1 MAEEFKMPHIW
12 GNENMGG
19 SFYMFTLYFLS
30 ILTSPVHSET
40 EESMRFVLDNCN
52 QTLKYC
58 TVRNVRQPARNELS
72 TLANRRGI
80 KQMME
85 HLHCIFFG
93 GWHQLCQRHQLK
105 CPMCK
110 WFCISVSVFLFSP
123 SLHFSFF
130 VWGWGEGTQS
140 VPASVT
146 PPPLCSL
153 FFCFPLTLWDVK
165 PFFHPFSILEI
176 IYSY

>member
-1 MAEEFKMPHIW
+1 
-12 GNENMGG
+12 
-19 SFYMFTLYFLS
+19 MFTLYFLS

-52 QTLKYC
+52 QTLKYR
-58 TVRNVRQPARNELS
+58 TVRNVRQPARSELS

-85 HLHCIFFG
+85 YLQCIFLASR
-93 GWHQLCQRHQLK
+93 HQLCQRHQLK

-110 WFCISVSVFLFSP
+110 WFCISVSVFLFFP
-123 SLHFSFF
+123 SLHFSFLI
-130 VWGWGEGTQS
+130 WGWGEGTQS
-140 VPASVT
+140 VPASGT
-146 PPPLCSL
+146 PPPLRSL

-165 PFFHPFSILEI
+165 PFLHPFSILEI